1 MYPAASRKTESCHVD
16 NRKSCR
22 AVRND
27 DRRHWYYE
35 KEGLVAPRQKSN
47 AGYRL
52 YDGSAVRRLHFIKQ
66 AQGCGFTLAE
76 ILQLLTLQSLDS
88 SCCSDVRKLAVEKKL
103 QVETKLR
110 DMKAMSA
117 TLDKLI
123 MGCAIDAQPVDQCT
137 ILSSLKGESK

>member
-1 MYPAASRKTESCHVD
+1 MTTVAIR
-16 NRKSCR
+16 
-22 AVRND
+22 
-27 DRRHWYYE
+27 YYE
-35 KEGLVAPRQKSN
+35 KEGLVAPQKKSD

-52 YDGSAVRRLHFIKQ
+52 YDDSAMHRLHFIKQ

-76 ILQLLTLQSLDS
+76 ILQLLTLQTLDS

-103 QVETKLR
+103 QVETKIR

-123 MGCAIDAQPVDQCT
+123 IGCAIDIEPVAQCT
-137 ILSSLKGESK
+137 ILSSLKGESHENN

>member
-1 MYPAASRKTESCHVD
+1 MLTIGKVAELSGLTTDAIR
-16 NRKSCR
+16 
-22 AVRND
+22 
-27 DRRHWYYE
+27 YYE
-35 KEGLVAPRQKSN
+35 KEGLVSPQQKSD

-52 YDGSAVRRLHFIKQ
+52 YDDGAVRRLHFIKQ

-76 ILQLLTLQSLDS
+76 ILQLLTLQTLDS

-103 QVETKLR
+103 QVETKIR

-123 MGCAIDAQPVDQCT
+123 TGCAIDTQPVDQCT
-137 ILSSLKGESK
+137 ILASLKGKSHDRS